1 MSLMAPHHCT
11 AQQNTMQDYYA
22 ARALE
27 YDQVYLK
34 PERQAD
40 LRQMEA
46 WVSECFAGNHVL
58 ELACGTGHWTRF
70 IAQTASQLLA
80 TDAVAQTMALARQW
94 PAWASGP
101 RTGSGTTTGH

>member
-1 MSLMAPHHCT
+1 
-11 AQQNTMQDYYA
+11 MQDYCA

-46 WVSECFAGNHVL
+46 WVSECFAGHYVL

-70 IAQTASQLLA
+70 IAQTASQLLGA
-80 TDAVAQTMALARQW
+80 ELLDLR
-94 PAWASGP
+94 S
-101 RTGSGTTTGH
+101 